1 MATFI
6 NLILKLSERPDI
18 NSTNCIVLLE
28 CRLNQTGKD
37 SPMINAQLLQ
47 MAINASNDGIVI
59 AEKEGDQDNILIYV
73 NPAFEHLTGYTSEE
87 ILYQDCRFLQSGDR
101 DQQALPTIREALSTK
116 GSCREILRNY
126 RKDGTPFWNELSLST
141 VKDPGNGQVYFVG
154 VQKDVT
160 IQVKAQQR
168 VAQLETQLAEALAE
182 LAALKAT
189 NGANKTSN

>member
-1 MATFI
+1 
-6 NLILKLSERPDI
+6 
-18 NSTNCIVLLE
+18 
-28 CRLNQTGKD
+28 
-37 SPMINAQLLQ
+37 MINAQLLQ
-47 MAINASNDGIVI
+47 MVINASNDGIVI
-59 AEKEGDQDNILIYV
+59 AEKEGEQDDILIYV
-73 NPAFEHLTGYTSEE
+73 NPAFERMTGYTSEE

-101 DQQALPTIREALSTK
+101 DQAALALIRETLDSG

-141 VKDPGNGQVYFVG
+141 VKNESDGQTYFVG

-168 VAQLETQLAEALAE
+168 VAQLEAQVAELQAE

-189 NGANKTSN
+189 DGENKTAN